1 VASSRERTDNVTQDE
16 ERRRQRFGRRAGDF
30 KPQFPDM
37 PEERPLFE
45 DQPLTRNE
53 YIQALA
59 HFYRAEMHRS
69 LVWRTRLDTTTNWA
83 IVATLAILTASLQ
96 NPTYAREALLLGMGA
111 NVVFLTIEARRFRF
125 FDVWRAR
132 VRMLEENFYGGILRR
147 DQASPHDQWG
157 SQVADDLLRPR
168 FHLTRI
174 QAFRA
179 RLMRNFRWI
188 FLFLAVAWI
197 GHATGSHTEHH
208 LLGMANL
215 PAWLPDV
222 FVAAFYVGLVGVAI
236 FTPRAEAPEIS
247 YFADPEHPGE
257 DIGTLD
263 V

>member
-1 VASSRERTDNVTQDE
+1 MSPDKD
-16 ERRRQRFGRRAGDF
+16 RRHHRFGRRDSDSR
-30 KPQFPDM
+30 PQFPDM

-45 DQPLTRNE
+45 DQPLTRYE

-96 NPTYAREALLLGMGA
+96 NPIFAREVLMLGMFA

-147 DQASPHDQWG
+147 DQASTDSRWG
-157 SQVADDLLRPR
+157 ANVADDLLCPR

-179 RLMRNFRWI
+179 RLMRNFRFI
-188 FLFLAVAWI
+188 FLFLLIAWI
-197 GHATGSHTEHH
+197 GHRLGSHTNHH
-208 LLGMANL
+208 LMGLEGL
-215 PAWLPDV
+215 PLWTADAL
-222 FVAAFYVGLVGVAI
+222 VATLYLILLGVAV
-236 FTPRAEAPEIS
+236 FTPRVEAPEVA

-257 DIGTLD
+257 DISSLD
-263 V
+263 A

>member
-1 VASSRERTDNVTQDE
+1 VSEDS
-16 ERRRQRFGRRAGDF
+16 ERRAHRFGRRATDERPG
-30 KPQFPDM
+30 FPDI

-45 DQPLTRNE
+45 DKPLTRME

-83 IVATLAILTASLQ
+83 IVATLAILTSSLQ
-96 NPTYAREALLLGMGA
+96 NPLYAREALLLGMFT
-111 NVVFLTIEARRFRF
+111 NLVFLTIEARRFRF

-147 DQASPHDQWG
+147 DQASPDTEWG
-157 SQVADDLLRPR
+157 IHVADDLLCPR
-168 FHLTRI
+168 FHLTRL

-179 RLMRNFRWI
+179 RLMRNFRFI
-188 FLFLAVAWI
+188 FLFLLVAWI
-197 GHATGSHTEHH
+197 GHGLGAPTRTT
-208 LLGMANL
+208 LLGLEDL
-215 PAWLPDV
+215 PLWLPDV
-222 FVAAFYVGLVGVAI
+222 IVGVVYLGLVLVMI
-236 FTPRAEAPEIS
+236 FTPKVEAPETA

-257 DIGTLD
+257 DISMLD

>member
-1 VASSRERTDNVTQDE
+1 VKEEDE
-16 ERRRQRFGRRAGDF
+16 LGSGKYGRRAGDF
-30 KPQFPDM
+30 KPEFPDM
-37 PEERPLFE
+37 PADRPLFE

-83 IVATLAILTASLQ
+83 IIATLAILTSSLQ
-96 NPTYAREALLLGMGA
+96 NPAYAREALLLGMAA
-111 NVVFLTIEARRFRF
+111 NVVFLIIEARRFRF

-147 DQASPHDQWG
+147 DQASPDDEWG
-157 SQVADDLLRPR
+157 ASVADDLLRPR
-168 FHLTRI
+168 FHMTRI

-188 FLFLAVAWI
+188 FLFLLVAWI
-197 GHATGSHTEHH
+197 GHGLGTPDEATLMG
-208 LLGMANL
+208 LQKL
-215 PAWLPDV
+215 PVWLPDV
-222 FVAAFYVGLVGVAI
+222 IVAALYLGLLGVAV
-236 FTPRAEAPEIS
+236 FTPRVEAPEIS

>member
-1 VASSRERTDNVTQDE
+1 VGEDQD
-16 ERRRQRFGRRAGDF
+16 RRQRQYGRRATDF
-30 KPQFPDM
+30 KPRFPELPDD
-37 PEERPLFE
+37 RPLFE
-45 DQPLTRNE
+45 DKPLTRNE

-96 NPTYAREALLLGMGA
+96 NPSYAREALLLGMGA

-147 DQASPHDQWG
+147 DQASPDDRWG
-157 SQVADDLLRPR
+157 QHVADDLLCPR
-168 FHLTRI
+168 FHMTRL

-188 FLFLAVAWI
+188 FLFLLVAWI
-197 GHATGSHTEHH
+197 GHALGLHTEHH
-208 LLGMANL
+208 LMGLQRL
-215 PAWLPDV
+215 PVWLPDA
-222 FVAAFYVGLVGVAI
+222 FVGALYLGLLGVVI
-236 FTPRAEAPEIS
+236 FTPRVEAPEIA
-247 YFADPEHPGE
+247 YFADPDHPGE
-257 DIGTLD
+257 DLSTLD